1 MVLGSGKVRGG
12 ADPSDQEIE
21 AGMREK
27 IIYIIKECAGGILL
41 GVLLIGVVLIGLRL
55 QVR

>member
-1 MVLGSGKVRGG
+1 VVLGSGKVRGG

>member
-1 MVLGSGKVRGG
+1 
-12 ADPSDQEIE
+12 
-21 AGMREK
+21 MREK
-27 IIYIIKECAGGILL
+27 IIYIIKELVGGLLL

>member
-12 ADPSDQEIE
+12 ADPADQEIE
-21 AGMREK
+21 ASMREK
-27 IIYIIKECAGGILL
+27 IIYIIKEIVGGIIL
-41 GVLLIGVVLIGLRL
+41 GVFLIAVVLIGLRL